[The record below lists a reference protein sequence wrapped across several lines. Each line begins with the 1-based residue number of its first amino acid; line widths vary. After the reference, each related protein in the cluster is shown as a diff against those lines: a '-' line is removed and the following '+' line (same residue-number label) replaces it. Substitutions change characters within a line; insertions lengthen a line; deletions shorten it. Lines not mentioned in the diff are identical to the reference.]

1 MNIKKI
7 ILGSLLVILIAAA
20 FNYKKILN
28 LHTVITLFDEDK
40 IVHNFSHM
48 HESMFSVELNSNTEP
63 VALQEAKSA
72 IRKTYAWQGEQKQ
85 IEDYLS
91 QTNTTSLL
99 VLHDGKIVHED
110 YRLGTQKMD
119 TRVSWS
125 MAKSYLSA
133 LFGIAVED
141 GLIDLSKTVTDY
153 VPELKD
159 SAYNNVPIMAVLNM
173 ASGVAFNEDYL
184 DFNSDINKM
193 GRALGLGSS
202 MDKFA
207 GTLKTQERM
216 PGANRHYVSIDTHV
230 LGMILRSATGKSIKE
245 LIETQLWSKLAPVGK
260 SYYLTDGYG
269 NAFVL
274 GGLNIT
280 TRDYAKFGELFRNKG
295 VWNGEQVIPENWVS
309 KSTQNNAPPPPDI
322 NKDTFGY
329 GYQWWIPQDADE
341 EFYAGGIYGQFIY
354 VNPKQK
360 VVIVKTSAHREFQ
373 DDGNGGREVKH
384 ETIEM
389 FRAITQGLSQ

>member
-7 ILGSLLVILIAAA
+7 ILILLAFLVLTLA

-48 HESMFSVELNSNTEP
+48 HESMFSVELNSNTE
-63 VALQEAKSA
+63 ALALPMSA
-72 IRKTYAWQGEQKQ
+72 NKIAQAYVWQGEKKQ
-85 IEDYLS
+85 IESYLS

-99 VLHDGKIVHED
+99 VLHDGNIVHED
-110 YRLGTQKMD
+110 YRLGTQQMD
-119 TRVSWS
+119 TRISWS

-141 GLIDLSKTVTDY
+141 GLIDLDKTVTDY

-159 SAYNNVPIMAVLNM
+159 SAYNNVPIVDVLNM

-207 GTLKTQERM
+207 GTLKTQERK
-216 PGANRHYVSIDTHV
+216 PGDHRHYVSIDTHV
-230 LGMILRSATGKSIKE
+230 LGMILRSATDKSIKE
-245 LIETQLWSKLAPVGK
+245 LIETQLWSKLKPEGQ

-269 NAFVL
+269 KAFVL

-295 VWNGEQVIPENWVS
+295 VINGEQVIPANWVAV
-309 KSTQNNAPPPPDI
+309 STANNAPPPPNTKI
-322 NKDTFGY
+322 DTFGY
-329 GYQWWIPQDADE
+329 GYQWWVPQNADE

-384 ETIEM
+384 ETIEL
-389 FRAITQGLSQ
+389 FRAIANSL